1 MSGCDCGL
9 RTCPNC
15 SLHTMPPDTDR
26 CIPCG
31 YNLVANPANVDQAR
45 DAYRTLTG
53 RDPH

>member
-31 YNLVANPANVDQAR
+31 YNLVSNPATPEKAA
-45 DAYRTLTG
+45 DAYRLLTG
-53 RDPH
+53 QDPH